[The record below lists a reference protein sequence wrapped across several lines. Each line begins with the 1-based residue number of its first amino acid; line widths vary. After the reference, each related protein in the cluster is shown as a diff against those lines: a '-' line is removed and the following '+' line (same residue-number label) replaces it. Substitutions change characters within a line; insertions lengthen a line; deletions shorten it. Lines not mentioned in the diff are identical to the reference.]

1 MRIFGDGVTCP
12 GVSAY
17 KAIELARA
25 ELRAA
30 LDEAVSLA
38 TIPARFGSK
47 AAEIAALL
55 RELDSVTDVQEA

>member
-1 MRIFGDGVTCP
+1 MKA
-12 GVSAY
+12 S

-47 AAEIAALL
+47 AAEVAALI
-55 RELDSVTDVQEA
+55 RDLDCVTDVQEA

>member
-1 MRIFGDGVTCP
+1 LKA
-12 GVSAY
+12 S

-30 LDEAVSLA
+30 LEEAISLA

-47 AAEIAALL
+47 AAEAAALL
-55 RELDSVTDVQEA
+55 RDLDSVAETQEA

>member
-1 MRIFGDGVTCP
+1 LDEEAAKARLKA
-12 GVSAY
+12 S

-47 AAEIAALL
+47 AAEVAALL
-55 RELDSVTDVQEA
+55 RDLDSITEPSNV